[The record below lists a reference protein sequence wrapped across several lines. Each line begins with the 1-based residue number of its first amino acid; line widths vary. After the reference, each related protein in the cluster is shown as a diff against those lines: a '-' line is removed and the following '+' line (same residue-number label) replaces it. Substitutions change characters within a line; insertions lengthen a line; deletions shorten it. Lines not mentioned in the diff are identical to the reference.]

1 MAPTALVTIN
11 LEGWPP
17 PLIEVHALIA
27 ALPKRHAD
35 SSDAPPNA
43 CQQVNELVVAFP
55 FASVARLPNEKY
67 AGQVAE
73 QALASIYDGCFD
85 IQRVRIT

>member
-17 PLIEVHALIA
+17 PLIEIHALIA

-35 SSDAPPNA
+35 SPDAPPNA
-43 CQQVNELVVAFP
+43 YQRVNELVVAFP
-55 FASVARLPNEKY
+55 FTSVARLPDVTY

-73 QALASIYDGCFD
+73 RALASIYDGAFD
-85 IQRVRIT
+85 VQRVRIS